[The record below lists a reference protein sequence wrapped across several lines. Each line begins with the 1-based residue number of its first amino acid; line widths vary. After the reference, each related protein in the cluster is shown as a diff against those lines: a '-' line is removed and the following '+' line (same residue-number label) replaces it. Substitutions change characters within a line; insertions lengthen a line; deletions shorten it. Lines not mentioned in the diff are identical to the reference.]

1 MTTTPTPGPRGRL
14 APQDFRGAGVPG
26 HQRADGRGGVGVAM
40 PGQADGNFGDGQP
53 DNPGPAELA
62 RARGGDDTVALEQ
75 HVDNPG
81 QTPMKA

>member
-1 MTTTPTPGPRGRL
+1 MKQRKPTGTKQPRVL
-14 APQDFRGAGVPG
+14 
-26 HQRADGRGGVGVAM
+26 
-40 PGQADGNFGDGQP
+40 
-53 DNPGPAELA
+53 GPAELA